1 LGIAAGVLPALGPVV
16 AGGLLIELA
25 ASAWAGAAAGMLAGA
40 LVGLGVSDEEA
51 AYYDA
56 EFRKGHTIL
65 VVQPDD
71 RAQLVKTVFSAHNVH
86 QSSWR
91 ARWDSHAA
99 SAT

>member
-1 LGIAAGVLPALGPVV
+1 M
-16 AGGLLIELA
+16 LIELA
-25 ASAWAGAAAGMLAGA
+25 ASAWTGAAAGMLVGA

-51 AYYDA
+51 AYYDG

-86 QSSWR
+86 DRELITRGTLAEQIEHR
-91 ARWDSHAA
+91 HL
-99 SAT
+99 